1 MRFFKKFQKK
11 AASAPCPYVSPYAV
25 RGVPVIIDPPDSVSE
40 RHLPDD
46 FAALEREGFDKVVRE
61 KFIPWFRG
69 EQFADRDDERIFE
82 GLRLDAAA
90 YRYGRIIADYSP
102 TGEEGFF
109 GQFEFDFVS
118 GSDYTA
124 DMLEATAMQ
133 VYIHDGRIVRV
144 SGYEI

>member
-1 MRFFKKFQKK
+1 MCFFKKSKKK
-11 AASAPCPYVSPYAV
+11 AASASRPYLSPYAV
-25 RGVPVIIDPPDSVSE
+25 RGVPVIIDPPDPGSE
-40 RHLPDD
+40 KQLPAD
-46 FAALEREGFDKVVRE
+46 FDALEREGFDKVVRE
-61 KFIPWFRG
+61 KFIPWFKG
-69 EQFADRDDERIFE
+69 EQFADRDDERIFD

-102 TGEEGFF
+102 TGEDGNF

-133 VYIHDGRIVRV
+133 VYIHDGKIVKV

>member
-1 MRFFKKFQKK
+1 MSF
-11 AASAPCPYVSPYAV
+11 PAV
-25 RGVPVIIDPPDSVSE
+25 RNTVQPLCE
-40 RHLPDD
+40 N
-46 FAALEREGFDKVVRE
+46 
-61 KFIPWFRG
+61 
-69 EQFADRDDERIFE
+69 
-82 GLRLDAAA
+82 
-90 YRYGRIIADYSP
+90 GRIIADYSP